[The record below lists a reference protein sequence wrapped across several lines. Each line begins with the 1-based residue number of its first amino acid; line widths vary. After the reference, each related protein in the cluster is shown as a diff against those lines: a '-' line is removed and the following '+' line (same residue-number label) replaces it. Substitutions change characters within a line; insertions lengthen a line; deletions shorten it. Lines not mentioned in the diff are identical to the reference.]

1 MATVRSVSRM
11 EALLPVLASVQMEV
25 CTDWREMESDL
36 WHEAVA
42 LRRHG
47 WSEVRWRR
55 WMIWMD
61 AERRERLEWWEMVS
75 AWSRRRWEGCMGG
88 RSQAEEA
95 LFVAMGHEET
105 VRRLKWNLDTR
116 AVGFGYDMDEWYLKY
131 RAQFIDSGLVSD
143 LSSDASDVD

>member
-1 MATVRSVSRM
+1 MATVESVPQM
-11 EALLPVLASVQMEV
+11 EARLPVLESVQMDGWS
-25 CTDWREMESDL
+25 DWREMESDL
-36 WHEAVA
+36 WEEAVA

-55 WMIWMD
+55 WMKWMD
-61 AERRERLEWWEMVS
+61 AERRERLVWWEMVE

-95 LFVAMGHEET
+95 VFVAMTKEEAM
-105 VRRLKWNLDTR
+105 RRLKWNLDTR
-116 AVGFGYDMDEWYLKY
+116 AFGFGYDMDEWYLKY

-143 LSSDASDVD
+143 LSSDASDAD